1 MPVLLVII
9 LGMRQ
14 SRLSN
19 PARRGMTLI
28 ELMIVAAILA
38 VLAAMAWPSFQQAI
52 QRSRRADAMAALG
65 EIMQAQER
73 WRANNPTFQSS
84 LADLPGAR
92 GTSVDGHYALSLSDV
107 DTAGRVYMALARVRS
122 SSPQSGD
129 SQCQALRV
137 RIEGGNITYSSLS
150 AGDAVNATPDPCW
163 VR

>member
-1 MPVLLVII
+1 L
-9 LGMRQ
+9 
-14 SRLSN
+14 
-19 PARRGMTLI
+19 TLI
-28 ELMIVAAILA
+28 ELMIVVAILA
-38 VLAAMAWPSFQQAI
+38 VLATMAWPSFQQAI

-92 GTSVDGHYALSLSDV
+92 STSVDGHYALSLSPIDV
-107 DTAGRVYMALARVRS
+107 DAAGRVYMALARVRS
-122 SSPQSGD
+122 TSPQSGD
-129 SQCQALRV
+129 KQCQALRV
-137 RIEGGNITYSSLS
+137 RIEGGNITYSSLA